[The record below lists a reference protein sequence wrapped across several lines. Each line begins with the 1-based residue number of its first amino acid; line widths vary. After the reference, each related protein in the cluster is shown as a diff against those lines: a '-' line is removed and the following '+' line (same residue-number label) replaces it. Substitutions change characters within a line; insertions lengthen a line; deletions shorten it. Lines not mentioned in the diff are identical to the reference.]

1 MNENIKKE
9 ILILANQVADE
20 QGIEV
25 VDVEL
30 FGKGKL
36 LLRVVIDREGGVTL
50 GDCESFSRS
59 FEAIL
64 DVENPVPGS
73 YTLEVSSPGLDRP
86 LKEIKDFEKST
97 GKLARLVT
105 TEKIENQNFFIGR
118 IIEVSKVLIRI
129 LVHEREITIPFEKIA
144 KARLEVEL
152 K

>member
-20 QGIEV
+20 LGIEV

-64 DVENPVPGS
+64 DVEDPVPGS
-73 YTLEVSSPGLDRP
+73 YT
-86 LKEIKDFEKST
+86 
-97 GKLARLVT
+97 
-105 TEKIENQNFFIGR
+105 
-118 IIEVSKVLIRI
+118 
-129 LVHEREITIPFEKIA
+129 
-144 KARLEVEL
+144 
-152 K
+152 

>member
-1 MNENIKKE
+1 MIENVKKKV
-9 ILILANQVADE
+9 LKLASEVADE
-20 QGIEV
+20 LGIEV
-25 VDVEL
+25 VDVEV

-36 LLRVVIDREGGVTL
+36 LLRVVIDKEGGITL

-64 DVENPVPGS
+64 DVEDPVPGS

-86 LKEIKDFEKST
+86 LKEIRDFEKST

-118 IIEVSKVLIRI
+118 IIEVSKGLIRI

>member
-1 MNENIKKE
+1 MNENIKKKV
-9 ILILANQVADE
+9 LQLANQVADE
-20 QGIEV
+20 LGMEV

-118 IIEVSKVLIRI
+118 IIEVSKGLIRI

>member
-9 ILILANQVADE
+9 ILTLASQVADE

-59 FEAIL
+59 LEAIL

-97 GKLARLVT
+97 GKLARIIT

-118 IIEVSKVLIRI
+118 IIEVSKGLIRI

>member
-20 QGIEV
+20 LGIEV

-64 DVENPVPGS
+64 DVEDPVPGS

-86 LKEIKDFEKST
+86 LKEIKDFEKNT

-105 TEKIENQNFFIGR
+105 TEKIENQIFFIGR
-118 IIEVSKVLIRI
+118 IIEVSKGLIRI

>member
-20 QGIEV
+20 LGIEV

-30 FGKGKL
+30 FGRGKL

-59 FEAIL
+59 LEAIL

-86 LKEIKDFEKST
+86 LKEIKDFEKNT
-97 GKLARLVT
+97 GKLARIVT

-118 IIEVSKVLIRI
+118 IIEVSKGLIRI
-129 LVHEREITIPFEKIA
+129 LIHEREITIPFEKIA